1 MIGEILKYIFQG
13 TEGADLKPG
22 GAPMCA
28 YRL

>member
-1 MIGEILKYIFQG
+1 MIGEILKYIFLG

-28 YRL
+28 YD